1 MLIGLDISTSIV
13 GVTILDDFGVHQ
25 RSDAIILPKSE
36 LPERAIFLQHRLSEI
51 IDDLKVSQVWIEEPF
66 QRFARGGSTAATMMR
81 LATFNGM
88 CQLLLLQMT
97 DVVPCLVNAN
107 AARKS
112 VGLKI
117 KREKICGISTKD
129 QVLSWVKIELPNYAW
144 PQKTLKSGP
153 RKGQTI
159 NCPSCFDIADSFV
172 VAKAGFVKSKMS

>member
-1 MLIGLDISTSIV
+1 MIIGLDISTSIV
-13 GVTILDDFGVHQ
+13 GITVLNDAGVHQ
-25 RSDAIILPKSE
+25 HSSAVILPKSE
-36 LPERAIFLQHRLSEI
+36 LPERAIFLQGELLKI
-51 IDDLKVSQVWIEEPF
+51 IAKFKITKVWIEEPF

-88 CQLLLLQMT
+88 CQLLILQMT